1 MFCIL
6 CLCWD
11 FFFVKTAIDISVP
24 LLILYFELRHL
35 TMLFAILIPLALLT
49 TLTHASPPLP
59 SPNQLRLM
67 QNVGLAQFSRFNL
80 FLDPNKHSC
89 YLELT
94 HIILTLQIFF
104 FLFYYPLIYIVIF
117 FIVIFFIVIGY
128 NIPKSTRP
136 SIDLRSPSAALGQ

>member
-1 MFCIL
+1 MTNDERHKSDERRDLLQIKKKKKKKMLPNLMNDGSKQPQEQDNYSISSAEKSGVLAWSFL
-6 CLCWD
+6 WGTP
-11 FFFVKTAIDISVP
+11 FFVKNRTTIISVP

-80 FLDPNKHSC
+80 FLDPN
-89 YLELT
+89 T
-94 HIILTLQIFF
+94 AA
-104 FLFYYPLIYIVIF
+104 
-117 FIVIFFIVIGY
+117 
-128 NIPKSTRP
+128 
-136 SIDLRSPSAALGQ
+136 IDTY